1 MTTHTMVRP
10 VQKSWK
16 SQPTME
22 GAGVHL
28 KRAFGFQEM
37 PGLDPFLLMDDFR
50 SENPRDY
57 QAGFPWHPHRGME
70 TITYVL
76 EGDVEH
82 SDSLGNSGLISTGDV
97 RTKLRVSRYDDG
109 RATALN
115 NARHSGGHARGR
127 PARRRPP

>member
-50 SENPRDY
+50 SENPKDY
-57 QAGFPWHPHRGME
+57 QAGFPWHPHRGM
-70 TITYVL
+70 
-76 EGDVEH
+76 
-82 SDSLGNSGLISTGDV
+82 
-97 RTKLRVSRYDDG
+97 
-109 RATALN
+109 
-115 NARHSGGHARGR
+115 
-127 PARRRPP
+127 